1 VDVDSVL
8 EVVTLI
14 ALAIGGYFVKTGKD
28 AVASAANT
36 AAEEG
41 ARAGVKAINW
51 PRELAQEL
59 EKTRG
64 TERQERRFD
73 AYSALWKKLRRLALY
88 DQAVPDP
95 TSMGELSRS
104 LSDWYFIEAGG
115 LMLTTQARDFY
126 FALQEL
132 LQAVSAKEW
141 TAERPSTDLKE
152 KENFLE
158 LVQGRHLDGA
168 ERAMAE
174 LDRADVREWPPN
186 PEFGKDWKDDVKELA
201 ARWDDL
207 SARQRFIVLQQVA
220 SILRT
225 VLVNDV
231 ESRLR

>member
-8 EVVTLI
+8 EVVTLF
-14 ALAIGGYFVKTGKD
+14 AVAVGGYFVKTGKD
-28 AVASAANT
+28 AVASAANA

-41 ARAGVKAINW
+41 AKAGVKAINW

-95 TSMGELSRS
+95 TSMSDLSRS

-115 LMLTTQARDFY
+115 LMLTTQAREFY
-126 FALQEL
+126 FALQDL
-132 LQAVSAKEW
+132 LAAVSEKEW
-141 TAERPSTDLKE
+141 TAERPSTDPKE
-152 KENFLE
+152 GFLE
-158 LVQGRHLDGA
+158 LLGGRHLAGA
-168 ERAMAE
+168 ERTMAE

-186 PEFGKDWKDDVKELA
+186 PEFGKDWRSDVKKLA
-201 ARWDDL
+201 ASWDDL
-207 SARQRFIVLQQVA
+207 SPRQGFIVLQQVA

-231 ESRLR
+231 QSRLR

>member
-14 ALAIGGYFVKTGKD
+14 AVAVGGYFVKTGKD
-28 AVASAANT
+28 AVASAANA

-41 ARAGVKAINW
+41 AKAGVKAINW

-115 LMLTTQARDFY
+115 LMLTTQAREFY
-126 FALQEL
+126 FRSP
-132 LQAVSAKEW
+132 VSARSGVGEGVDGRAAVDRSEGGLPQA
-141 TAERPSTDLKE
+141 TPGASPRRRGTDY
-152 KENFLE
+152 
-158 LVQGRHLDGA
+158 G
-168 ERAMAE
+168 
-174 LDRADVREWPPN
+174 
-186 PEFGKDWKDDVKELA
+186 
-201 ARWDDL
+201 
-207 SARQRFIVLQQVA
+207 
-220 SILRT
+220 
-225 VLVNDV
+225 
-231 ESRLR
+231 